1 MTTLDSGSLAGV
13 LAASDAATASQ
24 AVADYSKLQQATSA
38 TGQQTL
44 GQDAFLKLLV
54 AQLKY
59 QDPMDPVKGA
69 EFVAQTAQ
77 FSSVEKLEEMS
88 RLSTELVLSQR
99 LNQAAGLVG
108 RTVSYQG
115 TDGTERSGVVSAAQ
129 LNAAGPVL
137 KVGTD
142 DVPLASV
149 TTVRET
155 SPTSGTTTS

>member
-1 MTTLDSGSLAGV
+1 MTTIDSGALSSV

-24 AVADYSKLQQATSA
+24 AAAAAAAGRSGT
-38 TGQQTL
+38 TNGQQTL

-59 QDPMDPVKGA
+59 QDPTDPVKGA
-69 EFVAQTAQ
+69 EFIAQTAQ

-99 LNQAAGLVG
+99 LNQASNLVG
-108 RTVSYQG
+108 RTVSYTG

-155 SPTSGTTTS
+155 SPTSSTPTS